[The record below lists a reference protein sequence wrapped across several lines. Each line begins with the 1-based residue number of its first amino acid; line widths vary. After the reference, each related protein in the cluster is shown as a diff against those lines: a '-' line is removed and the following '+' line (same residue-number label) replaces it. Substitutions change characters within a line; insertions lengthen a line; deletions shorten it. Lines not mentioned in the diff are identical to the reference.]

1 VITVNGE
8 AIDSE
13 GVSIESLL
21 LKMRV
26 EARGVAVAL
35 NGEIVR
41 RSDWP
46 LVSVSSGDRVEIVT
60 AAAGGF

>member
-1 VITVNGE
+1 MITVNGE